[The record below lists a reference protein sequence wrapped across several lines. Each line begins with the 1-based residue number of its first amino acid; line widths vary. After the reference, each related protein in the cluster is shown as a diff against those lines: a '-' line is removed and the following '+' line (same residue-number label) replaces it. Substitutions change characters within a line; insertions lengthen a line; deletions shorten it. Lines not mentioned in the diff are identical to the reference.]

1 VSISEIAIVYDTLE
15 VLKAVYGF
23 LGYDVTV
30 ALIGLLLILGFIQVN
45 ALLLIWLERKVAG
58 HIQLRPGPMEVGPHG
73 LLQTIADG
81 IKLMGKELITP
92 QLADK
97 PLYWLAPILILVP
110 ALVCF
115 VVIPFS
121 PLLQVRDI
129 NVGILL
135 IFSISS
141 LTVLSIL
148 MGGWASNNK
157 YSLIGAAR
165 SVAQIIAYEI
175 PLLLSTMSVIIMCN
189 SFKMSEIIAAQS
201 SVWYILYQPIA
212 AVIFLVGA
220 TAETNRAPFDLVEAE
235 SELVSGFHTEYT
247 GMRFALFFLAEY
259 SNMFITAAMATTLFF
274 GGWQGPVLPGL
285 IWFMTK
291 CYALIFG
298 VMWVRWTFPRLRF
311 DQLMN
316 FAWKILIPVALL
328 NLMITAIVVK
338 LV

>member
-1 VSISEIAIVYDTLE
+1 MSISEIAIVYDTLE

-45 ALLLIWLERKVAG
+45 ALFLIWLERKVAG

>member
-1 VSISEIAIVYDTLE
+1 MSISEIAIVYDTLQ
-15 VLKAVYGF
+15 VVKAVYGF
-23 LGYDVTV
+23 LGFDVTV
-30 ALIGLLLILGFIQVN
+30 ALFGVLLILGFVQVN
-45 ALLLIWLERKVAG
+45 ALFLIWLERKVAG

-73 LLQTIADG
+73 LLQTLADG

-212 AVIFLVGA
+212 AIIFLVGA

-285 IWFMTK
+285 IWFMIK

-298 VMWVRWTFPRLRF
+298 VIWVRWTFPRLRF

>member
-1 VSISEIAIVYDTLE
+1 MSISEIAIVYDTLQ

-30 ALIGLLLILGFIQVN
+30 ALIGLLLILGFVQIN
-45 ALLLIWLERKVAG
+45 ALFLIWLERKVAG

-73 LLQTIADG
+73 LLQTLADG

-97 PLYWLAPILILVP
+97 PLYWLAPILIFVP

-121 PLLQVRDI
+121 PMLQVRDI

-135 IFSISS
+135 IFSVSS
-141 LTVLSIL
+141 LTGLSIL

-285 IWFMTK
+285 IWFMIK

-298 VMWVRWTFPRLRF
+298 VIWVRWTFPRLRF